1 MQGWKLR
8 AWGAEVTT
16 GRQGSW
22 GICTGPRGAH
32 HPGGQGG
39 QGAMACEP
47 AQRNAGVWTAG
58 KGGERA
64 SSAEELTDAGKGR
77 MQGAGIWR
85 KTWDPISQVPKVS
98 SWGSV

>member
-16 GRQGSW
+16 GRQDSW
-22 GICTGPRGAH
+22 RYAREICRS

-47 AQRNAGVWTAG
+47 AQKNAGVWTAG
-58 KGGERA
+58 KGGQRA
-64 SSAEELTDAGKGR
+64 SSAEELTNAGKGHR
-77 MQGAGIWR
+77 QDAGIWR
-85 KTWDPISQVPKVS
+85 KTWDPISQVLKVS
-98 SWGSV
+98 TWGSV

>member
-1 MQGWKLR
+1 MQKSPQAGR
-8 AWGAEVTT
+8 AVGVYAWVQGVPTIQA
-16 GRQGSW
+16 GREA
-22 GICTGPRGAH
+22 R
-32 HPGGQGG
+32 
-39 QGAMACEP
+39 ACEP
-47 AQRNAGVWTAG
+47 AQRNAGVWIAG

-64 SSAEELTDAGKGR
+64 SSAEELTNAGKGR